1 MAWMKRTALGLVAA
15 ALLAGAGAAVY
26 VQRSFAKL
34 DGELGVAG
42 LGSAVQVRR
51 DGADVAH
58 IQARTPQDAWFAMG
72 YVHAQERTWQLEFNR
87 RVMHGQLSEVF
98 GPATLETDKL
108 MRALDIMG
116 AARRQFAGLPP
127 YAKEAL
133 QAYSKGI
140 HAFHLKRPQALPPE
154 FHVLGV
160 QPGGAAGAVWEPEDS
175 VGWALM
181 MALDLGG
188 NWGTEFARLSVAR
201 TLDTDRLWQLMP
213 PYPGEKPA
221 ASADLAALY
230 RQLGVYRAAGAGS
243 TAAGPG
249 GAGGLAAASGAARR
263 KDEGLLSRQ
272 ISAGMLAWADELTRN
287 AGTNEGKGSN
297 NWVLAGTRT
306 VSGKPLLANDPH
318 LGLSAPAIWYFA
330 GMQAPAGTASDGTP
344 IAAIDAVGATLP
356 GLPFVVLGRTDRVAW
371 GFTNTGPD
379 VQDLYLEQINPA
391 DAAQYRTP
399 EGWAPFTVRSETIRV
414 KGGADVQ
421 LALRSTRHGPVLS
434 DVQKSHAEVLDLGK
448 YVLSLRWSA
457 LDADNQTVLAGLKTN
472 QAKSVDELFE
482 GLAHYHSPM
491 QSVVAADDQGHIRFK
506 AAGRVPL
513 RDAANDIRGV
523 APSPGWDARY
533 DWKGWL
539 PYEQTP
545 QDDGKG
551 SADGAQGARGWIA
564 TANQRVTAPDYPHF
578 LTQDWALP
586 YRYERIAQL
595 IEATEKHDAASMQA
609 IHRDVTSLATR
620 RLLPHLQQAQ
630 SAHALAAAAQK
641 ELQGFDGVMDAGK
654 AAPLIFVAWTDELAR
669 GLIIPRIGEDRFTA
683 TYGKRDYRAALEG
696 ILERN
701 DTWWCQPAS
710 CAGQSAAALGRA
722 LDRLQAAY
730 GADPARWRWGTA
742 HPALSVHR
750 PFGNVPALA
759 RFFDVSVPSH
769 GDAYTVNVGQYN
781 AGEATGPYVNRHAA
795 SLRAVYDLADLEQ
808 SRFIYQT
815 GQSGLVFSPRYRDM
829 STTWA
834 ETGYRA
840 LQRQPA
846 RWVHALTL
854 TPATPAQ

>member
-1 MAWMKRTALGLVAA
+1 MAWMKRTALGLVAV

-26 VQRSFAKL
+26 VQRSFARL
-34 DGELGVAG
+34 DGELRVPGVVAP
-42 LGSAVQVRR
+42 VQVRR
-51 DGADVAH
+51 DAADVTH
-58 IQARTPQDAWFAMG
+58 IQAQTPQDAWFALG
-72 YVHAQERTWQLEFNR
+72 FVHAQERTWQLEFNR

-108 MRALDIMG
+108 MRGLDIMG
-116 AARRQFAGLPP
+116 AARRQYAGLPL
-127 YAKEAL
+127 YAREAL

-140 HAFHLKRPQALPPE
+140 HAFHQARPQALPPE
-154 FHVLGV
+154 FLLLGV
-160 QPGGAAGAVWEPEDS
+160 KPGGADGAVWEPEDS

-213 PYPGEKPA
+213 PYPGEPPA

-230 RQLGVYRAAGAGS
+230 RQLGAYRTEGMVS
-243 TAAGPG
+243 S
-249 GAGGLAAASGAARR
+249 AAAPAAPAAR
-263 KDEGLLSRQ
+263 EGPLARQ

-297 NWVLAGTRT
+297 NWVIAGTRT

-330 GMQAPAGTASDGTP
+330 GLQAPAGKASDGTP
-344 IAAIDAVGATLP
+344 IGAIDAVGATLP
-356 GLPFVVLGRTDRVAW
+356 GMPFVVLGRTDKVAW

-379 VQDLYLEQINPA
+379 VQDLYLEQINP
-391 DAAQYRTP
+391 DNPAQYRTP
-399 EGWAPFTVRSETIRV
+399 EGWATFTARNETIRV
-414 KGGADVQ
+414 KGEADVQ
-421 LALRSTRHGPVLS
+421 LAVRGTRHGPVLS
-434 DVQKSHAEVLDLGK
+434 DVQKSHAEVLDLAK
-448 YVLSLRWSA
+448 YVLALRWSA

-472 QAKSVDELFE
+472 QSKTVDELFA

-491 QSVVAADDQGHIRFK
+491 QSVVAADDQGNIRFK
-506 AAGRVPL
+506 AVGRVPL

-545 QDDGKG
+545 QDAGSKG
-551 SADGAQGARGWIA
+551 WVA
-564 TANQRVTAPDYPHF
+564 TANQRVTAPGYPHF

-595 IEATEKHDAASMQA
+595 IEATPQHDTASMQA
-609 IHRDVTSLATR
+609 IQRDVTSLATR
-620 RLLPHLQQAQ
+620 RLLPHLQQAR
-630 SAHALAAAAQK
+630 SSHALAAAAQQL
-641 ELQGFDGVMDAGK
+641 LQGFDGVMDAGK

-669 GLIIPRIGEDRFTA
+669 GLIIPRIGEDRFAA
-683 TYGKRDYRAALEG
+683 TYGKRDYRAAIEG

-701 DTWWCQPAS
+701 DAWWCQPAS
-710 CAGQSAAALGRA
+710 CAEQSAAALGRA

-730 GADPARWRWGTA
+730 GADPSQWRWGAA
-742 HPALSVHR
+742 HPALSAHR

-781 AGEATGPYVNRHAA
+781 AGEEAGPFVNRHAP

-829 STTWA
+829 ANTWA
-834 ETGYRA
+834 ATGYRA

-854 TPATPAQ
+854 APASASAR